1 MRSIAFII
9 PNLQMGGA
17 EAALVTLANEWV
29 NTAKIS
35 IITFDTGTT
44 FFKLNPAISVVPLN
58 STATTGGA
66 LSPVL
71 NVFNR
76 YKRLPGAIKKINP
89 DIVIPFMDTSIMW
102 AFFSRA
108 FVKIPMIMV
117 FQVTPS
123 RAIMSP
129 LLFPLRKKLYS
140 RAEAAVVL
148 TEDTVPVFNRLN
160 IGLPAKIF
168 VIPNALNADIVLE
181 NPPPR
186 EDIILA
192 LGRLVHQKQFDKLIR
207 MYNRLQP
214 THWKLWIVGEGD
226 KREELEK
233 LIGHYGLQDKVSLWG
248 AQKKVN
254 EFYGKA
260 KIFAMTSAY
269 EGFCVALC
277 EAMANGCASVSF
289 DCEVGPS
296 DSITNNENG
305 LLIEN
310 QNEEKFLSGISYL
323 MENPAERERIAGN
336 GRRIIDKLNIQ
347 TIVHKWESAVDDL
360 LLHSSN

>member
-1 MRSIAFII
+1 MRSIAFLI

-29 NTAKIS
+29 KTAKIS

-44 FFKLNPAISVVPLN
+44 FFKLNPAISIFPLN

-66 LSPVL
+66 FSPML
-71 NVFNR
+71 NVLNR
-76 YKRLPGAIKKINP
+76 YKRLPRAIKKIGP
-89 DIVIPFMDTSIMW
+89 DVIIPFMDTSIMW

-108 FVKIPMIMV
+108 IIKVPMIMV
-117 FQVTPS
+117 FQITPS
-123 RAIMSP
+123 HATMSP
-129 LLFPLRKKLYS
+129 ALFPLRKKLYS
-140 RAEAAVVL
+140 RAEGAVVL
-148 TEDTVPVFNRLN
+148 TADTIPVFKRLK
-160 IGLPAKIF
+160 IDLPAKIF
-168 VIPNALNADIVLE
+168 VIPNALNADIILE
-181 NPPPR
+181 NPPAR
-186 EDIILA
+186 EDVILG
-192 LGRLVHQKQFDKLIR
+192 LGRLADQKQFDKLIR
-207 MYNRLQP
+207 MYNKLQP
-214 THWKLWIVGEGD
+214 THWKLWIVGEGE
-226 KREELEK
+226 KREELET
-233 LIGHYGLQDKVSLWG
+233 LIRHYGLQDKVTLWG
-248 AQKKVN
+248 AQKNVN

-296 DSITNNENG
+296 DSIANNENG

-310 QNEEKFLSGISYL
+310 QNEDEFLSGISYL
-323 MENPAERERIAGN
+323 MENPAERERIAEN

-347 TIVHKWESAVDDL
+347 TIVHKWNSAVDDL
-360 LLHSSN
+360 LLHSLN